1 MLRRLRWTLLLI
13 GGAVLMAAVPHP
25 VAGQIPFESSTGQIP
40 YAGQYNRGQDV
51 VPSYDGWRPNPDG
64 SFSMYFGYMN
74 RNYEEQLD
82 IDIGPNNN
90 VDGGD
95 RGQPTHFYPRRH
107 WFVFKVVVPKDW
119 GVDKK
124 VVWTLSIRGKTNTAK
139 GWLQTDWEINNEVMM
154 ENVGAG
160 NQNPEN
166 EAPVITGP
174 GPQTITLPNALTL
187 SAAARDDLLPKSRG
201 RRDSD
206 AANIGAQGLTITWI
220 QYRGPG
226 PITFSQ
232 PTRVASSTPATRSLT
247 STTIAS
253 FKVPGIY
260 VVRAV
265 ASDAALETFHDI
277 TVTVK

>member
-1 MLRRLRWTLLLI
+1 MLMRLRWMSLLM
-13 GGAVLMAAVPHP
+13 GAVVIMSVPHHA
-25 VAGQIPFESSTGQIP
+25 AGQIPFESSTGQIP

-82 IDIGPNNN
+82 IDIGPENN
-90 VDGGD
+90 VDGSD

-119 GVDKK
+119 AVDKK
-124 VVWTLSIRGKTNTAK
+124 VEWTLSIRGKTNIAR
-139 GWLQTDWEINNEVMM
+139 GWLQPDWEINNEVMM

-160 NQNPEN
+160 NRDLEN
-166 EAPVITGP
+166 EAPVITGS
-174 GPQTITLPNALTL
+174 GPQTITLPNTVSL
-187 SAAARDDLLPKSRG
+187 SAVAQDDLLPRPRG
-201 RRDSD
+201 T
-206 AANIGAQGLTITWI
+206 NTQAQGLSVQWI

-226 PITFSQ
+226 PITFSP
-232 PTRVASSTPATRSLT
+232 PTRVATSTPASRSVT
-247 STTIAS
+247 STTVAT
-253 FKVPGIY
+253 FKVPGAY

-265 ASDAALETFHDI
+265 ASDGALESFHDI